1 MALASNGG
9 VASASSQYSSGF
21 PVAPTIDGDRK
32 GLNWGAGGGWND
44 ATPGS
49 YPDWLQVD
57 FNGTKTIGEIDVFT
71 VQDTYWNPAEPT
83 GTMTFTQY
91 GITNFDVQ
99 YWNGSSWVTVP
110 GGGVTNNNKVWTK
123 VVFSP
128 VQTTKI
134 RILVNGSPDG
144 YSRIT
149 EVEAWGT

>member
-1 MALASNGG
+1 
-9 VASASSQYSSGF
+9 
-21 PVAPTIDGDRK
+21 
-32 GLNWGAGGGWND
+32 
-44 ATPGS
+44 
-49 YPDWLQVD
+49 
-57 FNGTKTIGEIDVFT
+57 
-71 VQDTYWNPAEPT
+71 
-83 GTMTFTQY
+83 MTFTQY